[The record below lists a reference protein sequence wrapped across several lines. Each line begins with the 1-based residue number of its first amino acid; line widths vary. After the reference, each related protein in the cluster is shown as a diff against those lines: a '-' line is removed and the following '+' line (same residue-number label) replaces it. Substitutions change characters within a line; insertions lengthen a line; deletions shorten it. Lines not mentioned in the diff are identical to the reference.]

1 MACSSVCSAAPGAF
15 EPVARI
21 SGSSRATGLLRV
33 FSGIKAFRREPR
45 HGEWPEGSR
54 KLARIGKIFHTGL
67 RGLSQ
72 YDITSGNLGGNGTF
86 GAGILQPMGKSD
98 RIS

>member
-1 MACSSVCSAAPGAF
+1 
-15 EPVARI
+15 
-21 SGSSRATGLLRV
+21 
-33 FSGIKAFRREPR
+33 
-45 HGEWPEGSR
+45 GEWPEGSR

-98 RIS
+98 RISAGTGEVIALPIRVSPDHHAEMACMGYRHVPRLERPVVKIDGHA